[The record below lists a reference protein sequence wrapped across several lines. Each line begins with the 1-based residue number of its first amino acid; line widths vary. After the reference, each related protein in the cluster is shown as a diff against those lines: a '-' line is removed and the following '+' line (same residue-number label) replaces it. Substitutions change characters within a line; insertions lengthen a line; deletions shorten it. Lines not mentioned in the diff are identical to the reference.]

1 MDNNNLYPEYLNYVF
16 RDSNSRAVKHN
27 TYIHFAYT
35 LYMSTELLLLIYL
48 NRENQISSDIY
59 LQTKLLNILNDDL
72 NCLIHD
78 LSK

>member
-1 MDNNNLYPEYLNYVF
+1 MYV
-16 RDSNSRAVKHN
+16 
-27 TYIHFAYT
+27 

-59 LQTKLLNILNDDL
+59 LQIKFLDILNDDL